1 MKKIELLS
9 PVGDFECLKAAV
21 QNGADSVYFGA
32 SNFNARA
39 SATNFDLTNLK
50 EAISYAKLRGVNTHL
65 TLNTLIK
72 DSEFEDAILLA
83 KKAYEFGIDA
93 IIVQDLGLARY
104 LIKHFTDLP
113 IHASTQMTIHNLEG
127 VKECEKLGFK
137 RVVLS
142 RELSLEEIEYICKNT
157 NIEIET
163 FIHGA
168 LCISYSG
175 QCLFSSMVG
184 GRSGNRGKCA
194 QPCRLPYGLLV
205 KDKYSKIISNDAK
218 WTDATKGRVNPFNE
232 CELGIT
238 CAESRVPNSYKLTQK
253 INEPKGNVYNGPYLL
268 STRDLCGLE
277 FLPKLINAGVMC
289 FKIEGRMKSPE
300 YVATVTRIY
309 RKYIDLALSDK
320 PYKIDKKDIE
330 DLAQVFNRGS
340 FSSGHLDSVPNK
352 SLVYPEKQNHMGI
365 YVGNIAS
372 LKSNKGHVFV
382 NLTEK
387 LSLGDTIQFEK
398 ESTKY
403 TISELM
409 LKGKNIPSGSKGQL
423 VEIGRMKGNLHIG
436 DKIYRIS
443 SKDLST
449 FAKAS
454 YQDENKK
461 VMLNAHITLR
471 KNKPI
476 VLNVSTCK
484 NSSLLF
490 EDINISFTSD
500 EIMLEA
506 KSKPIDKERIIAQ
519 LNKTND
525 TIFTFNNI
533 EVDLEDNLFLPSI
546 KILNELRRNTLD
558 EVFFIAQSRLLRKS
572 PNLSDFKLSNE
583 SKKVKNKK
591 NISVLLNI
599 IDENKN
605 YNNLKNIDNI
615 YIPLKYFSNKKYE
628 DTITDICN
636 NFNTYI
642 YLPTIIKSNYK
653 NLLNNVIENSIDKFS
668 IKGFVVSNL
677 SNGIFIEKMKEKY
690 DDKFEFIGNYTLNV
704 YNHQTEKEL
713 KNLGMKKLT
722 ISPELDESTIN
733 SITKNRNIEQ
743 ELIVYGRTPL
753 MTINYCLLG
762 KTNKCYPT
770 CGAHCKDNKEYY
782 LKDRLG
788 LTFRIIP
795 DNIQTVSTIYNS
807 KITSINGSSFNVFS
821 YRIDILDETID
832 NINYI
837 VDNVLAGKKLEG
849 KDYTNGNLNREI

>member
-1 MKKIELLS
+1 MKKLELLS

-50 EAISYAKLRGVNTHL
+50 TAISYAKLRGVNTHL

-72 DSEFEDAILLA
+72 DSEFEDAVLLA

-104 LIKHFTDLP
+104 LIKHFPDLP

-127 VKECEKLGFK
+127 AKEAEKLGFK

-157 NIEIET
+157 NVEIET

-194 QPCRLPYGLLV
+194 QPCRLPYTLME
-205 KDKYSKIISNDAK
+205 KDNSLPKEIDIA
-218 WTDATKGRVNPFNE
+218 KGRVSPSSKCDLETSSVSSIVSN
-232 CELGIT
+232 
-238 CAESRVPNSYKLTQK
+238 NSGL
-253 INEPKGNVYNGPYLL
+253 NGPYLL

-277 FLPKLINAGVMC
+277 FLPKLIDAGVMC

-352 SLVYPEKQNHMGI
+352 SLVFSEKQNHMGI
-365 YVGNIAS
+365 YVGNIAN

-387 LSLGDTIQFEK
+387 LSLGDTVQFEK
-398 ESTKY
+398 ETTKY
-403 TISELM
+403 TVSELM
-409 LKGKNIPSGSKGQL
+409 VKGKNIPSALKGQL

-436 DKIYRIS
+436 DKIYRVS
-443 SKDLST
+443 SKELSE
-449 FAKAS
+449 FAKSS
-454 YQDENKK
+454 YQEENKK
-461 VMLNAHITLR
+461 IMLNAHITLR
-471 KNKPI
+471 KNEPI
-476 VLNVSTCK
+476 TLQVSTSNNINK
-484 NSSLLF
+484 LF
-490 EDINISFTSD
+490 DNISVSFTSN
-500 EIMLEA
+500 EVMLEA
-506 KSKPIDKERIIAQ
+506 KSKPIDEERIISQ

-525 TIFTFNNI
+525 TIFTFSSI
-533 EVDLEDNLFLPSI
+533 EIDLEDNLFLPSI
-546 KILNELRRNTLD
+546 KILNELRRNALD

-572 PNLSDFKLSNE
+572 PILSDIKVSNE
-583 SKKVKNKK
+583 LKKEKNKK
-591 NISVLLNI
+591 SISVLLNI
-599 IDENKN
+599 LDENKN
-605 YNNLKNIDNI
+605 YSSLKNIDNI

-628 DTITDICN
+628 SAITDICN

-653 NLLNNVIENSIDKFS
+653 NLLNNVIENSIDKFA

-677 SNGIFIEKMKEKY
+677 ANGMFIEKMKEKY
-690 DDKFEFIGNYTLNV
+690 EDKFEFIGNYTLNV
-704 YNHQTEKEL
+704 YNHQTEQEL
-713 KNLGMKKLT
+713 KNLGIKRLT
-722 ISPELDESTIN
+722 ISPELNETTIN
-733 SITKNRNIEQ
+733 SITKNRNIDQ

-753 MTINYCLLG
+753 MTMNYCLLG
-762 KTNKCYPT
+762 RTNKCYPT
-770 CGAHCKDNKEYY
+770 CGVHCKDNKEYY

-795 DNIQTVSTIYNS
+795 DNIQTVTTIYNS
-807 KITSINGSSFNVFS
+807 KITSINGSMFNVNS
-821 YRIDILDETID
+821 YRIDILDETIND
-832 NINYI
+832 INSI
-837 VDNVLAGKKLEG
+837 VDTVLAGKRLEG

>member
-1 MKKIELLS
+1 M
-9 PVGDFECLKAAV
+9 
-21 QNGADSVYFGA
+21 
-32 SNFNARA
+32 
-39 SATNFDLTNLK
+39 
-50 EAISYAKLRGVNTHL
+50 
-65 TLNTLIK
+65 
-72 DSEFEDAILLA
+72 
-83 KKAYEFGIDA
+83 
-93 IIVQDLGLARY
+93 
-104 LIKHFTDLP
+104 P

-142 RELSLEEIEYICKNT
+142 RELSLEEIEYICNNT

-194 QPCRLPYGLLV
+194 QPCRLPY
-205 KDKYSKIISNDAK
+205 
-218 WTDATKGRVNPFNE
+218 
-232 CELGIT
+232 ELIEKT
-238 CAESRVPNSYKLTQK
+238 TNL
-253 INEPKGNVYNGPYLL
+253 PKGTELPLRNVPKGACYLL

-277 FLPKLINAGVMC
+277 FLPRLIDAGVMC

-309 RKYIDLALSDK
+309 RKYIDLALSNK
-320 PYKIDKKDIE
+320 PYKIDEKDTE
-330 DLAQVFNRGS
+330 DLLQVFNRGN
-340 FSSGHLDSVPNK
+340 FSSGHLDTNPNK

-387 LSLGDTIQFEK
+387 LSLGDTVQFEK
-398 ESTKY
+398 ETTKY

-409 LKGKNIPSGSKGQL
+409 VKGKNAPSAFKGQL

-443 SKDLST
+443 SKELST

-461 VMLNAHITLR
+461 VTLNAHITLKKNEPITLQVSTLNN
-471 KNKPI
+471 KNK
-476 VLNVSTCK
+476 
-484 NSSLLF
+484 LF
-490 EDINISFTSD
+490 DDISVSFTSD
-500 EIMLEA
+500 EVMLEA
-506 KSKPIDKERIIAQ
+506 KTKPIDKERIIAQ

-546 KILNELRRNTLD
+546 KILNDLRRNALD
-558 EVFFIAQSRLLRKS
+558 EIFFIAQSRLLRNS
-572 PNLSDFKLSNE
+572 PTLSDIKVLNE
-583 SKKVKNKK
+583 SEKLISKKS
-591 NISVLLNI
+591 ISVLLNI
-599 IDENKN
+599 LDENKD

-628 DTITDICN
+628 NTITNICS

-642 YLPTIIKSNYK
+642 YLPSIIKSNYK
-653 NLLNNVIENSIDKFS
+653 NLLNNVIENSIDKFA

-677 SNGIFIEKMKEKY
+677 ANCVFIEKIKKKY
-690 DDKFEFIGNYTLNV
+690 ENKFEFIGNYTLNA
-704 YNHQTEKEL
+704 YNHQTEQEL
-713 KNLGMKKLT
+713 KNLGIKKLT
-722 ISPELDESTIN
+722 ISPELDETTIN
-733 SITKNRNIEQ
+733 SITKNSNTQQ

-753 MTINYCLLG
+753 MSMNYCLLG

-770 CGAHCKDNKEYY
+770 CGVHCKDNKEYY

-807 KITSINGSSFNVFS
+807 KITSIDGSLFDVSS

-832 NINYI
+832 DINCI
-837 VDNVLAGKKLEG
+837 VHTVLLKKRLEG